1 MKIKIN
7 DYVEEYSLKNGLKV
21 HFIKLQSHQVYVSYD
36 VGLGS
41 FDQKYGVQ
49 DNIYYITPGTAH
61 MIEHLMFA
69 MPEGDAF
76 SYFSKIGVASNAFT
90 TYAKTS
96 YTLEGKENIEKAI
109 VYLLKMV
116 HTPYFSKEHVETE
129 KKIILEEIHGVN
141 DDPLN
146 QMYQTIYGQLYYN
159 YPLKNDILGDEN
171 DLYDISLQDIERVY
185 KHFYHLNNTTL
196 FIMGDIDINNMIE
209 ILENVN
215 LPKDYYDIKRLSID
229 EPKVV
234 KNSILTKEF
243 DIEVPLLFVGYK
255 YNISHLNMKER
266 IKLEVMFIILT
277 QLILGNHIEF
287 VDNLIKNELIFDGFD
302 FEHVVEGEYLT
313 VLIYNQTINS
323 ELLFQRLHKYLSNDA
338 IKEIS
343 EERLDIFKKSYLGTL
358 IVVNDDFETRL
369 HILTKF
375 YKDGILME
383 QMVELIQSIT
393 YDEMIKLFK
402 TFNEMPYS
410 VLYAHSKKHE
420 NILD

>member
-1 MKIKIN
+1 
-7 DYVEEYSLKNGLKV
+7 
-21 HFIKLQSHQVYVSYD
+21 
-36 VGLGS
+36 
-41 FDQKYGVQ
+41 
-49 DNIYYITPGTAH
+49 
-61 MIEHLMFA
+61 
-69 MPEGDAF
+69 
-76 SYFSKIGVASNAFT
+76 
-90 TYAKTS
+90 
-96 YTLEGKENIEKAI
+96 
-109 VYLLKMV
+109 
-116 HTPYFSKEHVETE
+116 
-129 KKIILEEIHGVN
+129 
-141 DDPLN
+141 
-146 QMYQTIYGQLYYN
+146 MYQTIYGQLYYN

-343 EERLDIFKKSYLGTL
+343 EERLDILKKSYLGTL

-393 YDEMIKLFK
+393 YDEMIKLFE